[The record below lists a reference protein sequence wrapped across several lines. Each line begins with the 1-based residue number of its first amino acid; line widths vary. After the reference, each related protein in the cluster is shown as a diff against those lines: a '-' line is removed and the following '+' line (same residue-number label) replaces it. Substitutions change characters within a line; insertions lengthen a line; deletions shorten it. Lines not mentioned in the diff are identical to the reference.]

1 MVPVLQAHPVD
12 VPVIVGHAATGE
24 HAAKSV
30 QNDSLL
36 LFNCFCA
43 MEHLKG
49 LFINYVTPLGGGG
62 GRSPLHFARAY
73 KL

>member
-24 HAAKSV
+24 HAGKSV

-36 LFNCFCA
+36 LFNCFSG

-49 LFINYVTPLGGGG
+49 LFINYVAPLGGVVVHCILLELL
-62 GRSPLHFARAY
+62 SLRA
-73 KL
+73 